1 MMGRVLWAVYPYR
14 PARRNPATQLSP
26 DQQVAIDALLS
37 GIERAG
43 QQSDR
48 VVMVLTGAAGTGKS
62 TIMKE
67 LAHRVEPMGFSV
79 MYAAPTGKAASRLRQ
94 TTGADTSTLHSF
106 LYGTPMEMGICP
118 FCNQVSEEMGMTA
131 ASIRRSG
138 GTSFVCPHCG
148 KSLPF
153 SRKDD
158 IKIELHWKPNEKLA
172 QLGEKVLLIVDE
184 SSMVGP
190 LIYEDV
196 LNMVPKKWPILWVGD
211 REQLKP
217 VPSPKE
223 KVQYPNRTWG
233 PNFDHPTANLT
244 QVHRQSAGNPIINLA
259 TRIRTKV
266 NDRSP
271 LAVDPQ
277 FNNDPRLEIY
287 GTSPL
292 AAPAA
297 WLAEQ
302 RKNRQ
307 DATLIAWTN
316 ALRRRMNFL
325 VRDMRGL
332 TALSNQHKLRV
343 VKGDRLLVLRNHK
356 SGMMNGEVYIV
367 NASRKGPDLRGNPT
381 VWVQLFPKPDWYLVA
396 ADAFNPKLEV
406 MDDRAF
412 RDVFDPYT
420 IVYHRAAEAISKAVD
435 EGVVP
440 DIDPELLELMLKL
453 DEAYKSDRICGEA
466 AKGKPA
472 LEQSEIISQCDA
484 QIPVL
489 NRLVERF
496 NALPMGYP
504 LFADFGECLTAHKA
518 QGSQFKNVG
527 VVLESGFQNRWSR
540 DLEEAR
546 RWLYTAITRASE
558 NLAIWNL

>member
-1 MMGRVLWAVYPYR
+1 MMGQVLWAVYPFR

-43 QQSDR
+43 KQSDR

-67 LAHRVEPMGFSV
+67 LALRVEPLGFSV

-138 GTSFVCPHCG
+138 GTSFVCPHCR

-158 IKIELHWKPNEKLA
+158 IKIELHWKPSERLSE
-172 QLGEKVLLIVDE
+172 LGEKVLLIVDE

-196 LNMVPKKWPILWVGD
+196 LKMVPKKWPILWVGD

-223 KVQYPNRTWG
+223 KVQFPDRTWG
-233 PNFDHPTANLT
+233 PDFEHPTANLT
-244 QVHRQSAGNPIINLA
+244 QVHRQSAGNPIIDLA
-259 TRIRTKV
+259 TRIRTRA

-271 LAVDPQ
+271 LAVDPK
-277 FNNDPRLEIY
+277 FKDDPRLLIY
-287 GTSPL
+287 TNAPF

-307 DATLIAWTN
+307 DATLVAWTN
-316 ALRRRMNFL
+316 AMRRRMNFV
-325 VRDMRGL
+325 VREMRGL
-332 TALSNQHKLRV
+332 TALSNQQKLRV
-343 VKGDRLLVLRNHK
+343 VRGDRLLVLRNHK

-381 VWVQLFPKPDWYLVA
+381 VWVQLFPKPNWYLVA
-396 ADAFNPKLEV
+396 ADAFNPKLDT
-406 MDDRAF
+406 MDDRSF

-420 IVYHRAAEAISKAVD
+420 IVYHRMVDVISKAMED
-435 EGVVP
+435 GVVP
-440 DIDPELLELMLKL
+440 DIDPDLTELLGQLSLAREQ
-453 DEAYKSDRICGEA
+453 DGYCAAE

-472 LEQSEIISQCDA
+472 VEQADILSRCDA
-484 QIPVL
+484 QLPGL
-489 NRLVERF
+489 NRLVNEF
-496 NALPMGYP
+496 GALPMDYP

-527 VVLESGFQNRWSR
+527 VILDSGFINRWSR
-540 DLEEAR
+540 DLEESR

-558 NLAIWNL
+558 NLVIWQL